1 VISPQERLQSREMMI
16 RFDFQTVAVM
26 LMATASSLSVAFWLN
41 HADARG
47 QAHAETAIM
56 APAVSAP
63 AHPHSASGAAQ
74 VLKAADGHYWAEAEI
89 DGRAVRVLVDTGASV
104 VALTR
109 DDALRLGLHL
119 TPDDFTRTVQTASG
133 PARAAA
139 IELKSVAIA
148 GAEVQHV
155 QALVVENGLSQSL
168 LGMSYLGRLS
178 GFEATPAGLT
188 LRP

>member
-1 VISPQERLQSREMMI
+1 MI
-16 RFDFQTVAVM
+16 RFDFQTIAVM
-26 LMATASSLSVAFWLN
+26 VMATASSLSVAFWLN

-47 QAHAETAIM
+47 QARAETVTV
-56 APAVSAP
+56 PAVSVP
-63 AHPHSASGAAQ
+63 AHGHSSTNVAQ

-109 DDALRLGLHL
+109 EDALRLGLRL
-119 TPDDFTRTVQTASG
+119 TSDDFTRTVQTASG

-148 GAEVQHV
+148 GAEVENV
-155 QALVVENGLSQSL
+155 QALVVEDGLSQSL

-178 GFEATPAGLT
+178 GFEASPAGLT

>member
-1 VISPQERLQSREMMI
+1 MI

-26 LMATASSLSVAFWLN
+26 VMATASSLSVAFWLN

-47 QAHAETAIM
+47 QAHAETAVM
-56 APAVSAP
+56 VPAASAQTH
-63 AHPHSASGAAQ
+63 AHGGAAQ

-109 DDALRLGLHL
+109 EDALRLGLHL

-139 IELKSVAIA
+139 VELKSVAIA
-148 GAEVQHV
+148 GAEVEQV
-155 QALVVENGLSQSL
+155 QALVVESGLSQSL

>member
-1 VISPQERLQSREMMI
+1 MI
-16 RFDFQTVAVM
+16 RFDFQPVAV
-26 LMATASSLSVAFWLN
+26 LVMATASSLSVALWLN

-47 QAHAETAIM
+47 QAHAESA
-56 APAVSAP
+56 AVPAASAH
-63 AHPHSASGAAQ
+63 AQAGAAQ

-109 DDALRLGLHL
+109 EDALRLGLDL
-119 TPDDFTRTVQTASG
+119 APEDFTRSVQTASG

-139 IELKSVAIA
+139 VELKSVTIA
-148 GAEVQHV
+148 GAEVRQV
-155 QALVVENGLSQSL
+155 QALVFESGLKQSL